1 MGASLA
7 QLVERTAVNREV
19 KGSIPLRSEQ
29 IYPSFL
35 FLFYF
40 FSISFLLLYVN
51 ERISLCLL
59 LLPFW
64 VTIIKIISFPL
75 IRYYHRIIPIL
86 QVRIVFL

>member
-1 MGASLA
+1 
-7 QLVERTAVNREV
+7 
-19 KGSIPLRSEQ
+19 
-29 IYPSFL
+29 
-35 FLFYF
+35 
-40 FSISFLLLYVN
+40 LYVN